1 MSSYQVP
8 SRSERARRAVE
19 SGSTHARPLQSLPPR
34 SSRVH
39 KPSLASF
46 IRGTPGGWRFGH
58 QAPSGRS
65 HRRGLGRS
73 FFLSPRFSRDPQ
85 QIEPTWSS
93 ECCLCVC
100 GAGLPTTPPLK
111 PTSTCSTDA
120 RLQEG
125 GVPQVPREERR
136 DRCPHQGCDI
146 PPAAPRPPPPAYPVS
161 VLTRRAAGAT
171 RSLIIG
177 GKSRGRVGEPFFPS
191 SPRAKATGTVKQ
203 GGVVERGDRP
213 TTIVQNR
220 TRAIVRRAVL
230 TRRGTVRGNS
240 RTSSSPPHTPQTR
253 DAVWGR
259 HGVLQPRAVV
269 GGLSC
274 S

>member
-1 MSSYQVP
+1 VTFSERRNHRVFRAARVVSAKWTTCEAIMSSYQVP

-136 DRCPHQGCDI
+136 DRCPHQGCVI
-146 PPAAPRPPPPAYPVS
+146 PPAAPRPPPRPTPCPS
-161 VLTRRAAGAT
+161 SRAAPLA
-171 RSLIIG
+171 
-177 GKSRGRVGEPFFPS
+177 
-191 SPRAKATGTVKQ
+191 
-203 GGVVERGDRP
+203 
-213 TTIVQNR
+213 
-220 TRAIVRRAVL
+220 RRDL
-230 TRRGTVRGNS
+230 
-240 RTSSSPPHTPQTR
+240 
-253 DAVWGR
+253 
-259 HGVLQPRAVV
+259 
-269 GGLSC
+269 
-274 S
+274 